1 MIDQRTLTEVAV
13 FAMNQTELLEE
24 KWNDE
29 WEVWLGYKEYSVN
42 LFFNGE
48 GSPQATMYRSTENG
62 IDTES
67 AIDLF

>member
-1 MIDQRTLTEVAV
+1 MEVAV
-13 FAMNQTELLEE
+13 FAANETDLLEE
-24 KWNDE
+24 EWNSE
-29 WEVWLGYKEYSVN
+29 WDIWLRYEEYSVN

-62 IDTES
+62 IDSES